1 LVGPTGSG
9 KTTVMNL
16 LNRFYNVDG
25 GAILFDDIDIRDIR
39 LDSLRKQVGIVLQ
52 DSVLFTGT
60 IRDNIVFGKPEA
72 SDDEVINA
80 AKQAN
85 IHDFI

>member
-1 LVGPTGSG
+1 
-9 KTTVMNL
+9 
-16 LNRFYNVDG
+16 
-25 GAILFDDIDIRDIR
+25 
-39 LDSLRKQVGIVLQ
+39 LDSLRKQVGIVLP

-72 SDDEVINA
+72 SDAEVINA

-85 IHDFI
+85 IHDLIMNLEKGYETEISDENNIFSGGQKQLMSIARTII